1 MKSFHPKIVPQMSVD
16 KTVTSSVSGAFF
28 FFFF

>member
-1 MKSFHPKIVPQMSVD
+1 MKSFHPKIAPQMSVD

-28 FFFF
+28 FF